1 MVSYIIRRTDQGGGW
16 LTRQGSPRTWTKNRA
31 SARRFPTRWAAEQ
44 ERCPDNEVV
53 EEYEP

>member
-1 MVSYIIRRTDQGGGW
+1 MTCFIIRRTDQGGGW
-16 LTRQGSPRTWTKNRA
+16 LSREPAKKTWTKNRA

-53 EEYEP
+53 EEYKP